1 MEGEMEIKE
10 KKKVYFK
17 IANSLNYFPLSLH
30 FLRFSP
36 FSVFLVEVLGKSQK
50 YN

>member
-1 MEGEMEIKE
+1 MEREMEIKG

-17 IANSLNYFPLSLH
+17 IANSLNYFPLSVY
-30 FLRFSP
+30 FLRSSP
-36 FSVFLVEVLGKSQK
+36 FSVYLVEVLGKCQK